1 LSVTVNLACV
11 VRRFIEELDSK
22 SSQPQA
28 LSFSLRRRRRC
39 WAFSGP
45 SIAGWILTTSGSVR
59 LEQYKQVWLRR
70 SGYVMWLNLLTETSS
85 NNLAW
90 ARRRNGC

>member
-1 LSVTVNLACV
+1 MNLACV
-11 VRRFIEELDSK
+11 VRRLIEELDSK

-59 LEQYKQVWLRR
+59 LEQYEQVWLRR

-85 NNLAW
+85 NFCV
-90 ARRRNGC
+90 GTKT